1 NGELSIA
8 KESTIAIVAIEISS
22 GTRVGEMRFAINQAE
37 GRPLATIGDRVRV
50 QGALEAL
57 QPISVTSGATRVSVE
72 GIRIDGL
79 VSSGSSEGTIVL
91 KNAALHQSDGGLEL
105 NNVAVE
111 TPFATGTAKPR
122 EGKISA
128 GALVVN
134 GVELP
139 VPT

>member
-1 NGELSIA
+1 S
-8 KESTIAIVAIEISS
+8 
-22 GTRVGEMRFAINQAE
+22 MRM
-37 GRPLATIGDRVRV
+37 P
-50 QGALEAL
+50 
-57 QPISVTSGATRVSVE
+57 STRVSVE

-122 EGKISA
+122 EGKISV
-128 GALVVN
+128 GAFAVN
-134 GVELP
+134 GVTLP
-139 VPT
+139 VPTGAAYIANGKLQATATWEPLKDAK